1 MSIGAK
7 LRRGEGPFWGGL
19 KRAGKAVLTVHLP
32 VNAVT
37 RPAFGL
43 LYRLHVA
50 AREGLS
56 SAERFFWTEPL
67 FRSQCESVGPG
78 FRMEQLPYIQG
89 RGRIVLG
96 ARVRLSGKCSISFGR
111 GLPGGEVPTFTIG
124 DGTFVAH
131 ACGFNVGTA
140 VSIGR
145 HCLLATGVLIYD
157 QDGHPLDAARRRAGE
172 PSPPES
178 VAPVTL
184 GDDVWVGSGAVIL
197 KGVTVGDR
205 AVVAARSVVTKDVP
219 ADSVVAGNPAR
230 VVLTLPP
237 APTEA
242 T

>member
-1 MSIGAK
+1 
-7 LRRGEGPFWGGL
+7 
-19 KRAGKAVLTVHLP
+19 
-32 VNAVT
+32 
-37 RPAFGL
+37 
-43 LYRLHVA
+43 
-50 AREGLS
+50 
-56 SAERFFWTEPL
+56 
-67 FRSQCESVGPG
+67 
-78 FRMEQLPYIQG
+78 MEQLPYLQG

-96 ARVRLSGKCSISFGR
+96 ARVRLSGKSSITFGR
-111 GLPGGEVPTFTIG
+111 GLPGGEVPTFKVG
-124 DGTFVAH
+124 DGTFVGH
-131 ACGFNVGTA
+131 ACGFNVGATMT
-140 VSIGR
+140 IGR

-230 VVLTLPP
+230 VVLTLPLTP
-237 APTEA
+237 APLDA